1 MESYDNVSYSSFSSQ
16 KNRVRRR
23 PDLIPNH
30 AYRNNIVSFVHQH
43 SFFFFFFYFA
53 KTFLRGFTI
62 ENFLPCKRGG
72 RKISK
77 HKRTRITEIRLP
89 SLSSRRRLHVSFF
102 FYHLFSYPI
111 KRLNCERLITSI
123 AIF

>member
-30 AYRNNIVSFVHQH
+30 AYRNNIVFFVHQH

>member
-1 MESYDNVSYSSFSSQ
+1 MESYDNVILFFFFFTEKSRTTKTRFNTEPCLSQ
-16 KNRVRRR
+16 Q
-23 PDLIPNH
+23 
-30 AYRNNIVSFVHQH
+30 YRFLRAPTL
-43 SFFFFFFYFA
+43 FFFFFFYFA